1 MAISLASRRGDLEK
15 EAAAIYAKTFTEEEL
30 TTIADFYKSGAGLKL
45 LENGP
50 LVTRELLKA
59 AEIWSNGIQR
69 DMAQQVATKLH
80 EKLGDRPKLVE
91 EPKAQ

>member
-1 MAISLASRRGDLEK
+1 M
-15 EAAAIYAKTFTEEEL
+15 
-30 TTIADFYKSGAGLKL
+30 
-45 LENGP
+45 
-50 LVTRELLKA
+50 TRELLKA